1 MLRDCILLWK
11 KTNGQQNWSPDL
23 ILSFCFS
30 QYSIHSKL
38 YIPAKAQHLVSQP
51 GFGTFLSALFLNI
64 SCKIKSQVDNESFH
78 LNLHG
83 AKNRNHSVVKPLLA
97 GQTHCW
103 CYQQDL
109 LQLLNFVLAFQ
120 EPRDRRKHLWAL
132 QMQLDSMIPVGSFQ
146 LRISS
151 ILRRLLVCRAVP
163 PHNCLA

>member
-30 QYSIHSKL
+30 QHSIHSKL
-38 YIPAKAQHLVSQP
+38 YIPAKAQHLMSQP

-64 SCKIKSQVDNESFH
+64 SCKITSQVDNESFH

-83 AKNRNHSVVKPLLA
+83 ARNRNHSVIKPLLA

-109 LQLLNFVLAFQ
+109 LQLFNFVLTFQ
-120 EPRDRRKHLWAL
+120 EPRACEHFKCSWNRWSLWVP
-132 QMQLDSMIPVGSFQ
+132 SNSGYPT
-146 LRISS
+146 
-151 ILRRLLVCRAVP
+151 ILRRPLVCRAVP